1 MRPVV
6 RGSCPT
12 DGGGSP
18 IKFSDYKEA
27 RDALISTM
35 GNYCSYCETALHS
48 AIDVEHVS
56 PKSHHAELE
65 LEWTNFLLACDY
77 CNPVKGHSDILL
89 DDYIWPDRDNTSM
102 AFAYQENHPPGVA
115 DRLSQ
120 QDRAVA
126 QNTLELT
133 GLDRVPGHPR
143 YQSARSS
150 AGSSVKKHG
159 AWHSYRSA
167 TSGKT
172 TRSRCARAIVQTAI
186 SLGFWSVWMQV
197 FEQDNDMRRRST
209 KTVSRNRRRLL

>member
-89 DDYIWPDRDNTSM
+89 DDYFGPI
-102 AFAYQENHPPGVA
+102 GI
-115 DRLSQ
+115 
-120 QDRAVA
+120 
-126 QNTLELT
+126 TLRWRSLT
-133 GLDRVPGHPR
+133 KKTILLASRIACRSKIVPWHRIP
-143 YQSARSS
+143 SS
-150 AGSSVKKHG
+150 
-159 AWHSYRSA
+159 
-167 TSGKT
+167 
-172 TRSRCARAIVQTAI
+172 
-186 SLGFWSVWMQV
+186 
-197 FEQDNDMRRRST
+197 
-209 KTVSRNRRRLL
+209 